1 MGPAASSGFS
11 ICPGKG
17 SSYIWSTLFLLAV
30 LMGPFLTHA
39 VQQRLQ
45 SVSPCTS
52 TLPGARSPLQKG
64 VAAWRSKTPEGF
76 AGRVF
81 SVSFVVCYSH
91 LDP

>member
-30 LMGPFLTHA
+30 LMGPLLTHA
-39 VQQRLQ
+39 AQQRLQ
-45 SVSPCTS
+45 SVKSLHVHPA
-52 TLPGARSPLQKG
+52 GAQVTLQKG
-64 VAAWRSKTPEGF
+64 VAAWRSRTPEGF

-81 SVSFVVCYSH
+81 SVSCVVCYSH